1 MTATVGGQDVSRE
14 TYERLEEFSALV
26 RKWTAKINLIAPVTV
41 DQIWTRHIEDS
52 AMIYGLVDHPASKW
66 TDIGSGGGF
75 PGIVIAILAKEDAPN
90 TQFALIESDQRK
102 ATFLRTA
109 IRNFDLNAS
118 VLSERIEAAPKQGAD
133 IVSARA
139 LASLSGMMPLLQRH
153 LSETGF
159 ALLHKGRRYQQE
171 IAQARQNW
179 SFDLEEYPSFTDPD
193 ARLLKIKGISERE

>member
-1 MTATVGGQDVSRE
+1 MTATVGGLDVSRE
-14 TYERLEEFSALV
+14 TYERLEDFSALV
-26 RKWTAKINLIAPVTV
+26 LKWTAKINLIATVTT

-52 AMIYGLVDHPASKW
+52 AMIYGFADKNAVKW

-75 PGIVIAILAKEDAPN
+75 PGIVVAILAKENAPD
-90 TQFALIESDQRK
+90 TQITLIESDQRK

-109 IRNFDLNAS
+109 IRNLSLNAI
-118 VLSERIEAAPKQGAD
+118 VLAERIEKAPKQEAD

-139 LASLSGMMPLLQRH
+139 LAPLSGMMPLLNRH
-153 LSETGF
+153 LSETGS

-171 IAQARQNW
+171 IAQARQSW